1 MWQNSRPSGIVTKI
15 LKSLGEA
22 GAPVL
27 DLVDITSDS
36 CIPSDWQ
43 QSFIVHR
50 NKGKRHT
57 MNRGNKCLMLIEQ
70 VIKVSEHK
78 EKRSEN
84 DEMHCYFVS
93 GCGSAVFF
101 IS

>member
-1 MWQNSRPSGIVTKI
+1 
-15 LKSLGEA
+15 
-22 GAPVL
+22 
-27 DLVDITSDS
+27 
-36 CIPSDWQ
+36 
-43 QSFIVHR
+43 
-50 NKGKRHT
+50 

-93 GCGSAVFF
+93 GCGSAVCLFQEKHPAANKFLYRPYLTWRKHF
-101 IS
+101 IASHLI